1 MTDESTLAQ
10 PIPASAGDRD
20 QGPPADPE
28 RFPWRQAHWSFI
40 ILGLIRQ
47 LRGLIF
53 PFAVLIFSRGFGGS
67 RRDLI
72 WYGIAIV
79 FAAFSGIV
87 SVANWWFQ
95 RFRITDREIMSRS
108 GIIAKQERVVHFER
122 IQSVDL
128 DEAPLERIF
137 QIVKV
142 RIETA
147 AGGQAGTDIEI
158 PALKRDDATALRRE
172 LLTARQRARGGEVVA
187 TVSANVAE
195 QSSDEAATAIAPA
208 PVAHSARPAQPDIMG
223 GELLRRITTREL
235 LIAGATSGRFGPAA
249 AIVGAVAQFGD
260 ELIPTSVWDR
270 VPWESFAE
278 AASDVQVLIS
288 AITLLGIVA
297 WLLAITTTA
306 LTFGNFE
313 LRREADQ
320 LYLQYGLLD
329 RRRTTIP
336 IRRIQA
342 IQIREGVL
350 RQPFG
355 FAEIRFETAGFG
367 NDVSSSGVLFP
378 LLPRREVQD
387 LLSLA
392 SPEFVMEIE
401 RPELARLP
409 ARSRRRYIIET
420 SIGWVIT
427 IGIASLIVWRF
438 LDIPLW
444 WLWMLGLALLTP
456 VFGWLGNWRYKD
468 AGWLINNGRFLLRW
482 RSVGRTTMLTRVQRI
497 QYRKLTASPLQRRAS
512 LVSFETSVAAGGLG
526 GQAGLAHMDRDDA
539 ERMVQQ
545 LGRSANRRNAAST
558 WLTTPHASAPRAV
571 ADS

>member
-1 MTDESTLAQ
+1 MSDGSISPQLF
-10 PIPASAGDRD
+10 PSDDGSRD
-20 QGPPADPE
+20 QRSSGDPD

-53 PFAVLIFSRGFGGS
+53 PLAVLVFSRGFDGS
-67 RRDLI
+67 SQDLI
-72 WYGIAIV
+72 WYGVAIA
-79 FAAFSGIV
+79 FAAFSAIV
-87 SVANWWFQ
+87 SVMNWWFQ
-95 RFRITDREIMSRS
+95 RFRVTDREVMSRS
-108 GIIAKQERVVHFER
+108 GVIAKQERVVPFER

-137 QIVKV
+137 RIVRV

-158 PALKRDDATALRRE
+158 PALKRDDAIALRQD
-172 LLTARQRARGGEVVA
+172 LLTARQHARTGEKITPA
-187 TVSANVAE
+187 SDDVAE
-195 QSSDEAATAIAPA
+195 QVPDRMATTPA
-208 PVAHSARPAQPDIMG
+208 RARSAQADAMG

-249 AIVGAVAQFGD
+249 AIVGTLTQFGD
-260 ELIPTSVWDR
+260 ELIPRNVWER

-278 AASDVQVLIS
+278 AASNIQILVS
-288 AITLLGIVA
+288 AVTLLGIVA
-297 WLLAITTTA
+297 WLLAIATTA

-313 LRREADQ
+313 IRREDDQ

-342 IQIREGVL
+342 IQVREGVL

-367 NDVSSSGVLFP
+367 NDGSSSGVLFP
-378 LLPRREVQD
+378 LLPRREVRD
-387 LLSLA
+387 LLSRA
-392 SPEFVMEIE
+392 SPEFLMEIE
-401 RPELARLP
+401 RPDLARLP

-420 SIGWVIT
+420 SIGWAIT
-427 IGIASLIVWRF
+427 VTIASLIAWRF

-444 WLWMLGLALLTP
+444 WLWMLGLGLLTP
-456 VFGWLGNWRYKD
+456 VFAWLGNWRYKD
-468 AGWLINNGRFLLRW
+468 AGWQIDNGRFMLRW

-497 QYRKLTASPLQRRAS
+497 QYRKLTASLLQRRAS

-545 LGRSANRRNAAST
+545 LGRSASRRQPAT
-558 WLTTPHASAPRAV
+558 WVTTSPAPAPRAA

>member
-1 MTDESTLAQ
+1 MTDESTTAQ
-10 PIPASAGDRD
+10 SIPSSVADPDRAV
-20 QGPPADPE
+20 PPAGE
-28 RFPWRQAHWSFI
+28 TYPWRQAHWSFI

-108 GIIAKQERVVHFER
+108 GIIAKQERVVPFER

-137 QIVKV
+137 QIVRV

-158 PALKRDDATALRRE
+158 PALKRNDANALRRD
-172 LLTARQRARGGEVVA
+172 LLAARQRARGEEAPA
-187 TVSANVAE
+187 TVSADVAE
-195 QSSDEAATAIAPA
+195 HFPDRDATAT
-208 PVAHSARPAQPDIMG
+208 VREQPAQPDIMG

-260 ELIPTSVWDR
+260 ELIPRNVWER
-270 VPWESFAE
+270 VPLESFAE
-278 AASDVQVLIS
+278 AARNVQVLVS
-288 AITLLGIVA
+288 VVTLLGLVA
-297 WLLAITTTA
+297 WLLAIATTA

-313 LRREADQ
+313 IRREADQ

-378 LLPRREVQD
+378 LLPKREVQD
-387 LLSLA
+387 LLARA
-392 SPEFVMEIE
+392 SPEFLMEIE

-420 SIGWVIT
+420 SIGWVIA
-427 IGIASLIVWRF
+427 ISIASLIVWRF

-444 WLWMLGLALLTP
+444 WLWMTGLALLTP
-456 VFGWLGNWRYKD
+456 LFAWLGNWRYMD
-468 AGWLINNGRFLLRW
+468 AGWLIDNDRFLIRW

-497 QYRKLTASPLQRRAS
+497 QYRKLTASPFQRRAS

>member
-1 MTDESTLAQ
+1 MTDE
-10 PIPASAGDRD
+10 PASEQSIPSSGSDRD
-20 QGPPADPE
+20 QGPSADPE

-40 ILGLIRQ
+40 VLGLIRQ

-79 FAAFSGIV
+79 FAVFSGIV
-87 SVANWWFQ
+87 SVLNWWFQ

-108 GIIAKQERVVHFER
+108 GIIAKQERVVPFER

-147 AGGQAGTDIEI
+147 AGGQAGTDVEI
-158 PALKRDDATALRRE
+158 PALKRDEATALRQD
-172 LLTARQRARGGEVVA
+172 LLTARQRARGGEKAVSVDLVVRA
-187 TVSANVAE
+187 
-195 QSSDEAATAIAPA
+195 SDEGAAATSPVNPALPAPA
-208 PVAHSARPAQPDIMG
+208 ARSAKPDTMG

-249 AIVGAVAQFGD
+249 AIVGAVTQFGD
-260 ELIPTSVWDR
+260 ELIPAGVWER
-270 VPWESFAE
+270 VPWERFSE
-278 AASDVQVLIS
+278 AASNVQILVS
-288 AITLLGIVA
+288 AVTLLGIVA
-297 WLLAITTTA
+297 WLLAIATTA
-306 LTFGNFE
+306 LTFGNFQ

-342 IQIREGVL
+342 IQVREGVL

-367 NDVSSSGVLFP
+367 NDLSSSGVLFP

-387 LLSLA
+387 LLSRA

-401 RPELARLP
+401 RPDVERLP
-409 ARSRRRYIIET
+409 ARSRPRYIVET

-427 IGIASLIVWRF
+427 VGIASLIVWRF

-456 VFGWLGNWRYKD
+456 VFGWLGNWRYRD
-468 AGWLINNGRFLLRW
+468 AGWLIDNGRFLLRW

-497 QYRKLTASPLQRRAS
+497 QYRKLTANPLQRRAS

-526 GQAGLAHMDRDDA
+526 GLAGLAHMDRDDA
-539 ERMVQQ
+539 ERLVQY
-545 LGRSANRRNAAST
+545 LGRSANRRST
-558 WLTTPHASAPRAV
+558 WPTRSESL

>member
-1 MTDESTLAQ
+1 MSDESTSSQ
-10 PIPASAGDRD
+10 PNPLDDGSRNRGSSV
-20 QGPPADPE
+20 DPD

-53 PFAVLIFSRGFGGS
+53 PLAVLVFSRGFDGS
-67 RRDLI
+67 SQDLI
-72 WYGIAIV
+72 WYGVAIA
-79 FAAFSGIV
+79 FAAFSAIV
-87 SVANWWFQ
+87 SVMNWWFQ
-95 RFRITDREIMSRS
+95 RFRITDREVMSRS
-108 GIIAKQERVVHFER
+108 GVIAKQERVVPFER

-128 DEAPLERIF
+128 DEAPLERMF
-137 QIVKV
+137 QIVRV

-158 PALKRDDATALRRE
+158 PALKRDDATALRQD
-172 LLTARQRARGGEVVA
+172 LLMARQHARAGEM
-187 TVSANVAE
+187 TRPFSADVAE
-195 QSSDEAATAIAPA
+195 QSSHATPTAPISPSQSA
-208 PVAHSARPAQPDIMG
+208 PSAQVDAMG

-249 AIVGAVAQFGD
+249 AIVGTITQFGD
-260 ELIPTSVWDR
+260 ELIPRNLWER

-278 AASDVQVLIS
+278 AASNIQILVS
-288 AITLLGIVA
+288 AVTLLGIVA
-297 WLLAITTTA
+297 WLLAIATTA

-313 LRREADQ
+313 IRREDDQ

-342 IQIREGVL
+342 IQVREGVL

-355 FAEIRFETAGFG
+355 FAELRFETAGFG
-367 NDVSSSGVLFP
+367 NDGSSSGVLFP
-378 LLPRREVQD
+378 LLPRQEVQD
-387 LLSLA
+387 LLSRA
-392 SPEFVMEIE
+392 SPEFLMEIE
-401 RPELARLP
+401 CPELARLP

-420 SIGWVIT
+420 SIGWVIMVF
-427 IGIASLIVWRF
+427 IASLIVWRF

-444 WLWMLGLALLTP
+444 WVWMLGLGLLTP
-456 VFGWLGNWRYKD
+456 VFAWLGNWRYKD
-468 AGWLINNGRFLLRW
+468 AGWQVDNGRFMLRW

-497 QYRKLTASPLQRRAS
+497 QYRKLTASLLQRRAS

-545 LGRSANRRNAAST
+545 LGRSASRRQPTT
-558 WLTTPHASAPRAV
+558 WVTTSPAPAPRAA

>member
-10 PIPASAGDRD
+10 AIPASAGDRD
-20 QGPPADPE
+20 QGPSADLE

-79 FAAFSGIV
+79 FAVFSGIV

-108 GIIAKQERVVHFER
+108 GIIAKQERVVPFER

-128 DEAPLERIF
+128 DEAPLERLF
-137 QIVKV
+137 KIVKV

-147 AGGQAGTDIEI
+147 AGGQSGTDVEI
-158 PALKRDDATALRRE
+158 PALKREDATRLRQE
-172 LLTARQRARGGEVVA
+172 LLTARQRARGGEISA
-187 TVSANVAE
+187 TVSANVTE
-195 QSSDEAATAIAPA
+195 QSSNEDATA
-208 PVAHSARPAQPDIMG
+208 PAQPGRPDIMG
-223 GELLRRITTREL
+223 GELLRRITIREL

-278 AASDVQVLIS
+278 AASNVQVLIS

-297 WLLAITTTA
+297 WLLAIATTA

-378 LLPRREVQD
+378 LLPRREVPD
-387 LLSLA
+387 LLARA
-392 SPEFVMEIE
+392 SPEFLMEIE
-401 RPELARLP
+401 RPDVERLP
-409 ARSRRRYIIET
+409 ARARPRYIIET

-444 WLWMLGLALLTP
+444 WLWMLGLAFLTP
-456 VFGWLGNWRYKD
+456 VFGWLGHWRYRD
-468 AGWLINNGRFLLRW
+468 AGWLIDNGRFLIRW

-497 QYRKLTASPLQRRAS
+497 QYRKLTANLLQRRAS

-526 GQAGLAHMDRDDA
+526 GQASLAHMDRDEA
-539 ERMVQQ
+539 ERMVQH
-545 LGRSANRRNAAST
+545 LGRSANRRST
-558 WLTTPHASAPRAV
+558 WPNRSGALI
-571 ADS
+571 DS

>member
-1 MTDESTLAQ
+1 MSDESTSPQL
-10 PIPASAGDRD
+10 IPSDDGSRDR
-20 QGPPADPE
+20 GSSVDPE

-53 PFAVLIFSRGFGGS
+53 PFAVIVFSRGFDGS
-67 RRDLI
+67 SQDLI
-72 WYGIAIV
+72 WYGVAIAFAV
-79 FAAFSGIV
+79 FSAIV
-87 SVANWWFQ
+87 SVMNWWFH
-95 RFRITDREIMSRS
+95 RFRITDREVMARS
-108 GIIAKQERVVHFER
+108 GVIAKQERVVPFER

-128 DEAPLERIF
+128 DEAPLERVF
-137 QIVKV
+137 RIVRV

-147 AGGQAGTDIEI
+147 AGGQAGTEIEI
-158 PALKRDDATALRRE
+158 PALKRDDATALRQD
-172 LLTARQRARGGEVVA
+172 LLTARQHARAGEM
-187 TVSANVAE
+187 TIPVSADVAG
-195 QSSDEAATAIAPA
+195 QSTKTTTTA
-208 PVAHSARPAQPDIMG
+208 PVYAAPPAQPDAMG

-249 AIVGAVAQFGD
+249 AIVGTITQFGD
-260 ELIPTSVWDR
+260 ELIPQNVWER
-270 VPWESFAE
+270 VPWDSFAE
-278 AASDVQVLIS
+278 AASNIQILVS
-288 AITLLGIVA
+288 AVTLLGIVA
-297 WLLAITTTA
+297 WLLAIATTA

-313 LRREADQ
+313 IRREDDQ

-355 FAEIRFETAGFG
+355 FVEIRFETAGFG
-367 NDVSSSGVLFP
+367 NDGSSSGVLFP
-378 LLPRREVQD
+378 LLSKREVQD
-387 LLSLA
+387 LLSRA
-392 SPEFVMEIE
+392 SPEFLMEIE

-420 SIGWVIT
+420 SIGWVIMVC
-427 IGIASLIVWRF
+427 IASLIVWRF

-444 WLWMLGLALLTP
+444 WLWMLGLGLLTP
-456 VFGWLGNWRYKD
+456 VFAWLGNWRYKD
-468 AGWLINNGRFLLRW
+468 AGWLIDNGRFLLRW
-482 RSVGRTTMLTRVQRI
+482 RTVGRTTMLTRVQRI
-497 QYRKLTASPLQRRAS
+497 QYRKLTASLLQRRAS

-526 GQAGLAHMDRDDA
+526 GQAGLAHMDRDDG
-539 ERMVQQ
+539 ERLVQQ
-545 LGRSANRRNAAST
+545 LRRSASRRKPTTTWVTTSPASV
-558 WLTTPHASAPRAV
+558 PRAA